1 MQRTREKKGEKLMNH
16 FSENERLFSTNCDIF
31 ERKIRNAVKETTA
44 LSDDTKAHILLCI
57 EDELRE
63 KFD

>member
-1 MQRTREKKGEKLMNH
+1 MNH

-31 ERKIRNAVKETTA
+31 ERKIRNAVNETTA